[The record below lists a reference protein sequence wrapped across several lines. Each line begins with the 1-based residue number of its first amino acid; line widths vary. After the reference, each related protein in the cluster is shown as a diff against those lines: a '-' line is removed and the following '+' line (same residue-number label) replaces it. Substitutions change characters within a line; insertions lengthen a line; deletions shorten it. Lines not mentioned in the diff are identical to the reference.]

1 MGKVV
6 CVCTHWKFY
15 AHSANI
21 NLVVKKFKIN
31 ISNYLWWSFFL
42 LWSLGGRVK
51 LILSLKNYLGGST
64 VAKLD
69 WDFGAHANNSF

>member
-1 MGKVV
+1 MGEVV
-6 CVCTHWKFY
+6 CVCTHGKFY

-21 NLVVKKFKIN
+21 NLVVKNLKIN

-42 LWSLGGRVK
+42 IWRLGGRDK
-51 LILSLKNYLGGST
+51 LTLSLENYLGGST

-69 WDFGAHANNSF
+69 